1 MFVHLRVCL
10 PTPSPPSVPCLII
23 ISSCL
28 CLPRSLMMTG
38 MAGLPESQVP
48 TLMSPCLTPLLSA
61 QVSPHPCPSDLQR
74 PRWLLGGWGGSGTEL
89 EAKERGDSLFSF
101 LSPLSLFIYD
111 ISSMT
116 GDVAWPQ
123 GRTCGPQRAGDGD
136 PSWVLWLSFWLQDNG
151 PAAHHSEG
159 VSWVKVWL
167 NESYHRI
174 ARKVGPRGVS
184 NGEIWERGRGG
195 VGGLTH

>member
-74 PRWLLGGWGGSGTEL
+74 PRWLLGGWGAVGQSLKQRKG
-89 EAKERGDSLFSF
+89 GIHCSLFS
-101 LSPLSLFIYD
+101 LHCLSLF
-111 ISSMT
+111 MT
-116 GDVAWPQ
+116 SPAWP
-123 GRTCGPQRAGDGD
+123 GTWRD
-136 PSWVLWLSFWLQDNG
+136 PRG
-151 PAAHHSEG
+151 ERAAHSALVTVTQAECCGSLSDYKTMAPLPITLRESAGWKFGWMRAITGSHARLDHEG
-159 VSWVKVWL
+159 WVM
-167 NESYHRI
+167 
-174 ARKVGPRGVS
+174 ARFGNAGG
-184 NGEIWERGRGG
+184 GEWE
-195 VGGLTH
+195 V